1 MPTAHDPILAGLDL
15 PALQKYFE
23 THAPETRGPLTAQL
37 IQGGRSN
44 LTYQVGDGTSRWVVR
59 RPPLGFLTPSAHNM
73 EREYRVM
80 AALQGSGVAVPRTR
94 VYCADESVIGA
105 PFTIVEFV
113 DGRVLR
119 TQEDVAELS
128 PEQAERCIEGQIAQ
142 LAALHDVDYRAVGL
156 GDFGHPDG
164 YLRRQVDRW
173 RSQWQLVAT
182 RELPGLLRL
191 HHALET
197 EIPAESTA
205 AIVHGDFRVDNTI
218 LDPVDVRVVR
228 AVLDWEMSTIGDPL
242 ADVGL
247 LLAYRDPAIEGLL
260 HRPASSSPAFP
271 NQAALADQYS
281 QVSGRDLA
289 GLPFHVA
296 LAFFKIAVI
305 AEGIRQRHL
314 KGNTVGPGFEDVG
327 RAVPALVRAGLATL
341 GLDPRPDR

>member
-1 MPTAHDPILAGLDL
+1 MPTAHDPLLAGLDL

-23 THAPETRGPLTAQL
+23 THVPETQGPLTAQL

-44 LTYQVGDGTSRWVVR
+44 LTYRVSDGTGRWVVR

-80 AALQGSGVAVPRTR
+80 AALQGSAVAVPRTR
-94 VYCADESVIGA
+94 AYCADESVIGA
-105 PFTIVEFV
+105 PFTVVEFV

-119 TQEDVAELS
+119 TQENVAALS
-128 PEQAERCIEGQIAQ
+128 PKQAERCIEGQIAQ
-142 LAALHDVDYRAVGL
+142 LAELHDVDYRAVGL
-156 GDFGHPDG
+156 GGFGRPDG

-191 HHALET
+191 HHALEA
-197 EIPAESTA
+197 EIPTESTA

-218 LDPVDVRVVR
+218 LDREDAGVVR

-271 NQAALADQYS
+271 NQDALAEQYARA
-281 QVSGRDLA
+281 SGRDMT
-289 GLPFHVA
+289 GLSFHVA

-314 KGNTVGPGFEDVG
+314 SGHTVGSGFEDVG
-327 RAVPALVRAGLATL
+327 RAVPALVRAGLTTL